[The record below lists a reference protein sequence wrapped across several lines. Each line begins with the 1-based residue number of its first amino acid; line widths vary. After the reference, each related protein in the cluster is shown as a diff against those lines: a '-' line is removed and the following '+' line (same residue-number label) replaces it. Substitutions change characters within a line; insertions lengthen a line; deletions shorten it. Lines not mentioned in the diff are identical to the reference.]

1 MLSGALITVYMAQT
15 LFFPESCY
23 LFVTQYCFF
32 FYPIFS
38 QRLAFVLPTLAF
50 IALTFVS
57 VGKKKA
63 RLTRSFTC
71 PNHAVVLLFEGGEM
85 KEMFREPQREK
96 PAFKS
101 DHYQIES

>member
-1 MLSGALITVYMAQT
+1 MAQT

-32 FYPIFS
+32 TPFS
-38 QRLAFVLPTLAF
+38 LSTFAFVLPTLAF
-50 IALTFVS
+50 IALTFLS

-71 PNHAVVLLFEGGEM
+71 PNHAAVLLFEGGEM
-85 KEMFREPQREK
+85 KEMFGEPQREK